1 MTTKE
6 QIKDTIQWY
15 LEDRWFKKVEDI
27 LIDMELAV
35 DFLNE
40 IKDNTDN
47 MLVDYSIEQTGCDY
61 SILATYYNDT
71 IGYSIIVSYESHWY
85 RESEEYIIDL
95 LYNNEQKANE
105 LKNKLLTLKN

>member
-1 MTTKE
+1 MITKE
-6 QIKDTIQWY
+6 QIKDTIQRY

-40 IKDNTDN
+40 IKDNTEN
-47 MLVDYSIEQTGCDY
+47 MEVDYSIEQTGGDY

-71 IGYSIIVSYESHWY
+71 IGYSIIIKYEDHRY
-85 RESEEYIIDL
+85 RKSEEYIIDL

-105 LKNKLLTLKN
+105 LKNRLLILKN